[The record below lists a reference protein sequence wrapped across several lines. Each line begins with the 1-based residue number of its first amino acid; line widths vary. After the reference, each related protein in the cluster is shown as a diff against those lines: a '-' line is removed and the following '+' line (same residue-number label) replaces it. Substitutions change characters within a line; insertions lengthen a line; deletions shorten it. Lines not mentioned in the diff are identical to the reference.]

1 MAALAGA
8 VLARAAGPGPTVTAR
23 LTGCRRQQPLDG
35 QRDLAVRCHVDD
47 LHLHGVAVMQHSC
60 NVLHILVGHLRN
72 VDHAHAALRQR
83 NERAKR
89 FYAGD
94 TAFKNIPYLNRQN
107 SILLVD

>member
-1 MAALAGA
+1 
-8 VLARAAGPGPTVTAR
+8 
-23 LTGCRRQQPLDG
+23 
-35 QRDLAVRCHVDD
+35 
-47 LHLHGVAVMQHSC
+47 MQHGC

>member
-1 MAALAGA
+1 
-8 VLARAAGPGPTVTAR
+8 
-23 LTGCRRQQPLDG
+23 
-35 QRDLAVRCHVDD
+35 
-47 LHLHGVAVMQHSC
+47 MQHGC

-83 NERAKR
+83 NKCAKR

-107 SILLVD
+107 SIPLLTNVFPAGRKPLGARHQLPVTSTKMRSLAAA